1 MARMRIA
8 IDIDD
13 TLTDSFDYFIPFVA
27 EFFGAEENDLRRRGI
42 SYSTLPP
49 AWKKDEFAF
58 GKAYYDRIVPATPF
72 KPDAAWGVNALR
84 AAGHRIIIITGRTT
98 AFYTDPEKT
107 TREELARGGIVYD
120 KLICTLDKGAACRAE
135 KIDLLLDD
143 LPANCA
149 AAEKQG
155 ASALLFNS
163 AANQDASAG
172 LRRVNNWREA
182 VAVIAQIN
190 RQNETRR

>member
-1 MARMRIA
+1 MHIA

-13 TLTDSFDYFIPFVA
+13 TLTNSFDYFIPYVA

-58 GKAYYDRIVPATPF
+58 GRAYFDRVVPATPF

-84 AAGHRIIIITGRTT
+84 AAEHRIVIITGRTT
-98 AFYTDPEKT
+98 DFYTDPEKT
-107 TREELARGGIVYD
+107 TREELARGGILYD
-120 KLICTLDKGAACRAE
+120 KLICTLDKSAACRAE

-149 AAEKQG
+149 AAQG
-155 ASALLFNS
+155 QGVAALLFS
-163 AANQDASAG
+163 SKANQNASQG
-172 LRRVNNWREA
+172 FRRVNDWHEA
-182 VAVIAQIN
+182 VTVIAQM
-190 RQNETRR
+190 EKM